1 MGREYRIILS
11 EIDKMPNKYIL
22 VSFKGRDSKII
33 PNSLNDRD
41 IVDVGNEG
49 FDRLYRKLNGQ
60 PEYLFI

>member
-1 MGREYRIILS
+1 
-11 EIDKMPNKYIL
+11 MPNKYIL